1 MPRFDG
7 EGPSGMGP
15 MTGKGRGYCIVPL
28 DGDVKNVDVNLITP
42 PLRSLRR
49 HGLLALGRRAQ
60 RGRRFGQRP
69 NRW

>member
-7 EGPSGMGP
+7 EGPSGMGS

-28 DGDVKNVDVNLITP
+28 ESDLKNDAINVLTP

-49 HGLLALGRRAQ
+49 RGPLALGRRAQ
-60 RGRRFGQRP
+60 RGRGFGQGP
-69 NRW
+69 KGW